1 MAKKGKASKN
11 QGKAHT
17 PQQEAAAPAN
27 QPAAEA
33 RLVRAIR
40 VSPKLL
46 EAAKAY
52 KKDKG
57 VSFYRLGEE
66 AITERLT
73 REGYLKAD
81 EAKAGK

>member
-1 MAKKGKASKN
+1 MAKKGKVAKN
-11 QGKAHT
+11 QGKTHA
-17 PQQEAAAPAN
+17 PKPEAAAPAN
-27 QPAAEA
+27 QPVAEA

-57 VSFYRLGEE
+57 VSFYRL
-66 AITERLT
+66 
-73 REGYLKAD
+73 
-81 EAKAGK
+81 